1 LCTVQHR
8 WLMGQMMRMLL
19 AFSIVATGLLLAT
32 NAIAGT
38 LEDIKSSG
46 ELKLAYRA
54 DIPPFSSRG
63 RDSPPKGFTID
74 LCVIIAHD
82 LSEMLEIPDMKITWV
97 EVTAQNRLDAV
108 ATGRAHLECGAT
120 TITLTRQEIVDFS
133 NLTYVTGTSMMV
145 WANGKIE
152 TVDDLGGK
160 RVAVVAGTTNET
172 VLKDTLAA
180 RSINAKVRVVDSHV
194 EALQLLADR
203 KVDAMAGDRATLLGL
218 GFESQGGQ
226 NHLVITTDM
235 LSFEPYGLPLRRN
248 DADFR
253 LAVNRSLSALYLR
266 GDVGRSWEKW
276 FGRYGVKPT
285 SLLLTLYRLNSFA
298 E

>member
-1 LCTVQHR
+1 MCTVQRR
-8 WLMGQMMRMLL
+8 WLVGQMMRILL
-19 AFSIVATGLLLAT
+19 AFSIVAAGMLLAT
-32 NAIAGT
+32 SAIGST

-74 LCVIIAHD
+74 LCGIIADD

-97 EVTAQNRLDAV
+97 KVTAQDRFDAV
-108 ATGRAHLECGAT
+108 ASGRAHLVCGAT
-120 TITLTRQEIVDFS
+120 TITLARQEIVDFS
-133 NLTYVTGTSMMV
+133 NLTYVTGTSLMV

-180 RSINAKVRVVDSHV
+180 RSINAKLRVVDSHV

-203 KVDAMAGDRATLLGL
+203 KVDAMAGDQATLLGL
-218 GFESQGGQ
+218 GYASQGEDD
-226 NHLVITTDM
+226 LVITTDM

-266 GDVGRSWEKW
+266 KDVGRSWEKW

>member
-1 LCTVQHR
+1 
-8 WLMGQMMRMLL
+8 MRMLL
-19 AFSIVATGLLLAT
+19 GFSFVAAGLLCAT
-32 NAIAGT
+32 STIGST

-54 DIPPFSSRG
+54 DIPPFSSHD
-63 RDSPPKGFTID
+63 RDLQPKGFTID
-74 LCVIIAHD
+74 LCGIIAHD
-82 LSEMLEIPDMKITWV
+82 LSELLEIPDMKVTWV
-97 EVTAQNRLDAV
+97 KVTAQDRIA
-108 ATGRAHLECGAT
+108 AIAAGRAHLECGGT
-120 TITLTRQEIVDFS
+120 TITLSRQETVDFS
-133 NLTYVTGTSMMV
+133 NLTYVTGTGLLV
-145 WANGKIE
+145 WVDGKIE
-152 TVDDLGGK
+152 TVADLEGR
-160 RVAVVAGTTNET
+160 RVTVVAGTTNET

-180 RSINAKVRVVDSHV
+180 RGIKAKLRLVNSHV

-218 GFESQGGQ
+218 GYASQGEDD
-226 NHLVITTDM
+226 LVITVDM
-235 LSFEPYGLPLRRN
+235 LSFEPYALPMRRN

-266 GDVGRSWEKW
+266 GDVGRLWEKW
-276 FGRYGVKPT
+276 FGPYNVKPT

>member
-1 LCTVQHR
+1 
-8 WLMGQMMRMLL
+8 MRMLL
-19 AFSIVATGLLLAT
+19 GFSIVAVVLLFA
-32 NAIAGT
+32 AGASGGT

-63 RDSPPKGFTID
+63 RDSQPQGFTVD
-74 LCVIIAHD
+74 LCGIIARD

-97 EVTAQNRLDAV
+97 EVTAQDRIDAI
-108 ATGRAHLECGAT
+108 ATGRAHLECGGT
-120 TITLTRQEIVDFS
+120 TITLSRQETVDFS
-133 NLTYVTGTSMMV
+133 NLTYVTGTGLLV
-145 WANGKIE
+145 WVDGKIE
-152 TVDDLGGK
+152 TVDDLEGR
-160 RVAVVAGTTNET
+160 RVTVVAGTTNET

-180 RSINAKVRVVDSHV
+180 RGINAKLRVVDRHV

-218 GFESQGGQ
+218 GYASQGGE
-226 NHLVITTDM
+226 NNLVITEDI
-235 LSFEPYGLPLRRN
+235 LSFEPYALPLRRN

-276 FGRYGVKPT
+276 FGRYEVKPT